1 MRVSLRLSFYALR
14 LFLLWMLGVLFALAA
29 VILLF
34 HSVELFRRAAQ
45 NEEATFWVIVSMSL
59 MKVPQMVE
67 RTFPVATLIATM
79 LTLWRFN
86 RHHELI
92 VVRSFGVS
100 VWQTLLPLAIGAA
113 AIGVVELVAFNP
125 ISAALYAQYQS
136 LEDVI
141 LKRRSASA
149 SISGGSVWF
158 RQPTG
163 NGHYFM
169 HANKIEPATGL
180 LTSVMVLMM
189 EGEDRFVGRIDA
201 DRARLGWGY
210 WALYDVTV
218 DMPPDPPRKTPAY
231 RLETDLT
238 LDKIQ
243 DSFADPAT
251 LSFFELPAFVRV
263 LEAAGV
269 SAISHRLHW
278 QTLLAQPLLMVS
290 IVLVAATFSLRPV
303 RRGGTRLLFVT
314 GLVCGFGLF
323 IVIDVIAA
331 LGASAR
337 IPVWLAAWSPTL
349 IAAMLGSAMLFHLED
364 G

>member
-1 MRVSLRLSFYALR
+1 
-14 LFLLWMLGVLFALAA
+14 
-29 VILLF
+29 
-34 HSVELFRRAAQ
+34 
-45 NEEATFWVIVSMSL
+45 
-59 MKVPQMVE
+59 
-67 RTFPVATLIATM
+67 
-79 LTLWRFN
+79 
-86 RHHELI
+86 
-92 VVRSFGVS
+92 
-100 VWQTLLPLAIGAA
+100 
-113 AIGVVELVAFNP
+113 
-125 ISAALYAQYQS
+125 
-136 LEDVI
+136 
-141 LKRRSASA
+141 
-149 SISGGSVWF
+149 
-158 RQPTG
+158 
-163 NGHYFM
+163 
-169 HANKIEPATGL
+169 
-180 LTSVMVLMM
+180 MVLMM
-189 EGEDRFVGRIDA
+189 EGEDRFVVRIDA

-218 DMPPDPPRKTPAY
+218 DMPPHPPRKTPAY

-337 IPVWLAAWSPTL
+337 IPVWLAAWSPTV
-349 IAAMLGSAMLFHLED
+349 IATMLGSAMLFHLED